1 MPSGNPVL
9 QSGNN
14 ITPQH
19 LASWTTDGVIQD
31 SGVSFNNTQAFFRS
45 DILNVNFNLTS
56 SDNQILI
63 NLPVGFTRWRP
74 SVIFISGASGTLT
87 TATCSVYTQPAAG
100 GFAIV
105 SSGTAITVTNGS
117 IDTNNNMQA
126 LSLNDANTMALSD
139 TAIYFR
145 VQNPQGAPA
154 TANITVFYEPLP

>member
-1 MPSGNPVL
+1 MGSGNPVL

-45 DILNVNFNLTS
+45 DILNVNFNLAN

-63 NLPVGFTRWRP
+63 NLPVGFTRWRCLG
-74 SVIFISGASGTLT
+74 VRISGASGTLT
-87 TATCSVYTQPAAG
+87 TATCSIYTQPAAG

-117 IDTNNNMQA
+117 IDTNNNLQA
-126 LSLNDANTMALSD
+126 LTVNDGSTMALSD

-145 VQNPQGAPA
+145 VQNPQGVAA
-154 TANITVFYEPLP
+154 TANVTVFYEPLP